1 MVLKNL
7 LRRLDLTTLQ
17 LFIAVYEEGTLTR
30 AAEREA
36 IAVSAASKR
45 LLELEQAVGATLFQ
59 RTARGMTLTP
69 AGDTLL
75 YHARRVMRDVE
86 NIGIELAG
94 HASGVRGYVRMMAN
108 LSAIVEF
115 LPEDLRAFL
124 AVNEQVKI
132 DLEERPSGGV
142 IGAVADT
149 LADLGICSGDADT
162 RGLQTAH
169 YRHDTLVVVMRDDHP
184 LAGRERIA
192 FAQTLDSDHVG
203 LHSAS
208 SINMRTHMAA
218 RQAGRPLRL
227 RIHVPGFDA
236 VCRMVQAGMG
246 VGVLPLKVYRLM
258 GRPLGLAAVALED
271 DWANRSLII
280 VVREVPTL
288 SPVARLLFDHL
299 CAIEAAGGS
308 AADEIAVG
316 EPRAGAPA
324 ASRSV
329 PGDSVVGASAVGEP
343 PIGGA
348 TPSEPSTGDSAT
360 GGSTPD
366 DSNPR

>member
-45 LLELEQAVGATLFQ
+45 LLELEQAVGATLLQ
-59 RTARGMTLTP
+59 RNARGMTLTP
-69 AGDTLL
+69 AGETLL
-75 YHARRVMRDVE
+75 HHARLVMRGIE

-124 AVNEQVKI
+124 AVNDSVKI

-142 IGAVADT
+142 VEAVADS
-149 LADLGICSGDADT
+149 LADMGICSGEADA
-162 RGLQTAH
+162 RGLEVTH
-169 YRHDTLVVVMRDDHP
+169 YRRDALCVVMRDDHP
-184 LAGRERIA
+184 LAQRTSIA
-192 FAQTLDSDHVG
+192 FEETLDSDHVG

-208 SINMRTHMAA
+208 SINARTHMAA
-218 RQAGRPLRL
+218 RQAGKPLKL

-246 VGVLPLKVYRLM
+246 VGVLPTNVYRIM
-258 GRPLGLAAVALED
+258 GRPLGLVSVALED
-271 DWANRSLII
+271 EWAERDLII
-280 VVREVPTL
+280 VTRDSGRL
-288 SPVARLLFDHL
+288 SPVAKLLFDHL
-299 CAIEAAGGS
+299 
-308 AADEIAVG
+308 
-316 EPRAGAPA
+316 
-324 ASRSV
+324 RSV
-329 PGDSVVGASAVGEP
+329 EAVSSK
-343 PIGGA
+343 A
-348 TPSEPSTGDSAT
+348 
-360 GGSTPD
+360 
-366 DSNPR
+366 

>member
-17 LFIAVYEEGTLTR
+17 LFLAVYEEGTLTR

-59 RTARGMTLTP
+59 RNARGMTLTP
-69 AGDTLL
+69 AGETLL
-75 YHARRVMRDVE
+75 HHARRVLRDIE

-115 LPEDLRAFL
+115 LPEDLRAFQL
-124 AVNEQVKI
+124 QHERVKL

-142 IGAVADT
+142 VEAVGDS

-162 RGLQTAH
+162 HELQVTH
-169 YRHDTLVVVMRDDHP
+169 YRRDSLMVVMRDDHQ
-184 LAGRERIA
+184 LAARQSVA
-192 FAQTLDSDHVG
+192 FAETLDGDHVG
-203 LHSAS
+203 LHAAS
-208 SINMRTHMAA
+208 SINARTHMAA
-218 RQAGRPLRL
+218 RQAGKPLRL

-246 VGVLPLKVYRLM
+246 VGVLPRKVYELM
-258 GRPLGLAAVALED
+258 GEPLGLVGVPLED
-271 DWANRSLII
+271 DWSERSLVL
-280 VVREVPTL
+280 VVRDVDAL
-288 SPVARLLFDHL
+288 SPVSRLLFDHL
-299 CAIEAAGGS
+299 RSIEAT
-308 AADEIAVG
+308 E
-316 EPRAGAPA
+316 
-324 ASRSV
+324 
-329 PGDSVVGASAVGEP
+329 ASADQ
-343 PIGGA
+343 A
-348 TPSEPSTGDSAT
+348 PSTAA
-360 GGSTPD
+360 
-366 DSNPR
+366 RR